1 MSCSDR
7 PAMVYK
13 MRDRREAEY
22 ELFRLE
28 LCFTRMGAKEWAGKT
43 IKRGPG
49 SRHMEGKDFHLA

>member
-1 MSCSDR
+1 
-7 PAMVYK
+7 MVYK